1 LVVDGGSSD
10 DSVDIIRRYEP
21 WIAWWCSEPDR
32 GQADALN
39 KALEHATGTIF
50 NWVNSDDRLE
60 PGALETV
67 AGHMTGDVDAVA
79 GSCRF
84 LYEPEGR
91 EEIVDNRG
99 LDARKM
105 ITGTTGVTLC
115 QPSLWLLTDRIRE
128 LGGFNPN
135 SHFYFDAEL
144 FIRYF
149 SRWPRVRYL
158 EKPISTFRIHGGSKT
173 GSEPDGFRRE
183 YARALRRLA
192 VDAPT
197 RAARRLAADRLRELE
212 AHSRFLAA
220 SRLPSRRQKL
230 AAGLAFTPADLRPS
244 LIRVRLRWLCS
255 YLGLMPPPIDDV
267 TELQEIASWPD
278 SRGRRRDRA

>member
-1 LVVDGGSSD
+1 
-10 DSVDIIRRYEP
+10 
-21 WIAWWCSEPDR
+21 
-32 GQADALN
+32 
-39 KALEHATGTIF
+39 
-50 NWVNSDDRLE
+50 
-60 PGALETV
+60 
-67 AGHMTGDVDAVA
+67 VDAVA

-99 LDARKM
+99 LEARKM

-128 LGGFNPN
+128 LGGFNPD

-158 EKPISTFRIHGGSKT
+158 EKPISTFRIHGESKT

-183 YARALRRLA
+183 YVRALRRLA
-192 VDAPT
+192 ADAPT
-197 RAARRLAADRLRELE
+197 RTARRLAADRLRELE

-220 SRLPSRRQKL
+220 SHLRSRRQQL
-230 AAGLAFTPADLRPS
+230 AAGLAFTAADLRPS

-267 TELQEIASWPD
+267 TELQEIASWPE
-278 SRGRRRDRA
+278 SRARRRDRA